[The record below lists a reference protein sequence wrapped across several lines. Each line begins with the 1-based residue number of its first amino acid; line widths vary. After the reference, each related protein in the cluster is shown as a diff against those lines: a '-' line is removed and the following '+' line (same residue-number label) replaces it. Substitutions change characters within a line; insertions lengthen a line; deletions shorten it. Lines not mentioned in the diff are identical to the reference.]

1 MFAVYLIFILINYS
15 LSMVKDHFYFKI
27 CVLTDLLAIYVHFH
41 FQALSLPMK
50 NHCEYKQLLNISRN
64 ES

>member
-1 MFAVYLIFILINYS
+1 
-15 LSMVKDHFYFKI
+15 MVKDHFYFKI

-41 FQALSLPMK
+41 FEALSLPMK